1 MSELKYTPERIGRTD
16 PNFESSTQ
24 LLYSFPHLREQRL
37 KIWAGLT
44 DTGAGLAM
52 GPALKILATH
62 HDILILAREAG
73 KDAISSGMDLKPGG
87 RLSPSRRLELMKGDV
102 FFTGFA
108 SNSTLEELM
117 QQAAGHYGRPSVAIE
132 DYPWDFMHS
141 MGPIYQARPDLM
153 QSHLLVINEGSKRH
167 NLAIAGNLGLDLSEE
182 RVLVTGQPAF
192 DYIATEDIA
201 SVRRK
206 VFSDLGLDYDT
217 ELVVFMG
224 QKGGTKEA
232 FEILVEGLKKSKILG
247 EKRKLVI
254 RRHPR
259 GSLSADDARDM
270 ARGLEVVDT
279 DHLPTSEIGAAADI
293 ITTIASTEGTTGVM
307 RRKPSVHIVT
317 PGVMALTET
326 PKLLIPVVEDG
337 SAIGVKD
344 RDQITVALKTSTDPN
359 YRRQLL
365 ERDNPWIQDGK
376 SAEKVARALVDIGQ
390 GRL

>member
-1 MSELKYTPERIGRTD
+1 
-16 PNFESSTQ
+16 
-24 LLYSFPHLREQRL
+24 
-37 KIWAGLT
+37 
-44 DTGAGLAM
+44 
-52 GPALKILATH
+52 
-62 HDILILAREAG
+62 
-73 KDAISSGMDLKPGG
+73 
-87 RLSPSRRLELMKGDV
+87 MKGDL

-117 QQAAGHYGRPSVAIE
+117 QQAAGNIGRPSAAIE

-141 MGPIYQARPDLM
+141 MGPVYQAKSDLM

-167 NLAIAGNLGLDLSEE
+167 NLAVAGNLGLNIPEE
-182 RVLVTGQPAF
+182 RILVTGQPAF
-192 DYIATEDIA
+192 DYIATEDIV

-206 VFSDLGLDYDT
+206 VHSDLGLDSDT

-232 FEILVEGLKKSKILG
+232 FEILVEGFKKSSILG

-259 GSLSADDARDM
+259 GSLSAEDARRI
-270 ARGLEVVDT
+270 ARGLPVVDT
-279 DHLPTSEIGAAADI
+279 DHLPTSEIGAAADVI
-293 ITTIASTEGTTGVM
+293 ATIASTEGTTAVM
-307 RRKPSVHIVT
+307 RRKPSIHIVT
-317 PGVMALTET
+317 PGVMLLTET

-337 SAIGVKD
+337 SAIRVTD
-344 RDQITVALKTSTDPN
+344 SQQIAKALQLSTDPN
-359 YRRQLL
+359 YRRQLV

-376 SAEKVARALVDIGQ
+376 SAERVATALVDIAQ